1 MAPRVLFLSVLAVA
15 LAGCSVPQAE
25 TAAASDPVSPEKEPA
40 STEPSIQ
47 RLMKAFAPGEV
58 TLDVL
63 DSRREALDK
72 SFFESGPRSSKFEA
86 CIQDVGQQD
95 VAMAHCEYDEAAR
108 LDEQMSALIKPE
120 GGTPQRVSEQEQ
132 VAWEL
137 ATKEGCAWSPS
148 EEGTAGELGAAACV
162 TNRLANRVAELQ
174 GRLGSEVGHE

>member
-1 MAPRVLFLSVLAVA
+1 MAPRVLLLSFLVAA
-15 LAGCSVPQAE
+15 LAGCSAPQAE
-25 TAAASDPVSPEKEPA
+25 TAPASNPVTPEKEPA

-47 RLMKAFAPGEV
+47 RLMKVFAPGEV
-58 TLDVL
+58 TLEVL

-72 SFFESGPRSSKFEA
+72 SFLESGPRSSHFEA
-86 CIQDVGQQD
+86 CIQDAGQQD
-95 VAMAHCEYDEAAR
+95 VAMVHCEYDEATR

-120 GGTPQRVSEQEQ
+120 GGVSQRVSEQEQ

-148 EEGTAGELGAAACV
+148 EEGTSGELGAAACV
-162 TNRLANRVAELQ
+162 TNRLANRVAELR